1 MEDVCLRHDIEHD
14 SVIMSES
21 LEEGTDW
28 RGSAYS
34 EKRTGS
40 LFL

>member
-1 MEDVCLRHDIEHD
+1 MEDVCSRHNMEHD

-28 RGSAYS
+28 RGSAYRK
-34 EKRTGS
+34 KRTGM